1 MKAVAFDLD
10 GCLIESRPAIL
21 PSIRVALVRHGL
33 PALPD
38 EDISFLIGPPL
49 ETGFVELLVRLGA
62 DTSLAG
68 DLVLAYRADYRDH
81 MLERTTLIDGIA
93 SAVRSVAA
101 ARHVCV
107 VTSKPAGF
115 ARPILEHLGLLD
127 AFAFVEGPSFD
138 VAGHE
143 TKTVTLGRAMARLS
157 VGVMV
162 GDRHH
167 DVDAGRA
174 HGLTTVGVLWG
185 MGDEEELG
193 DADLLVDTPTRLVEV
208 LT

>member
-10 GCLIESRPAIL
+10 GCLIESRGAIL
-21 PSIRVALVRHGL
+21 PSVRVALVQHGL

-38 EDISFLIGPPL
+38 EDIAFLIGPPL
-49 ETGFVELLVRLGA
+49 ETGFTELLLRLGA
-62 DTSLAG
+62 DVSLAG
-68 DLVLAYRADYRDH
+68 DLVLAYRADYREH
-81 MLERTTLIDGIA
+81 MLERTTVMPGLD
-93 SAVRSVAA
+93 AVVRTVAE
-101 ARHVCV
+101 ARGACV

-115 ARPILEHLGLLD
+115 ATPILEHLGLLD

-143 TKTVTLGRAMARLS
+143 TKTVTLGRALDRLE

-185 MGDEEELG
+185 MGDAGELAG
-193 DADLLVDTPTRLVEV
+193 ADHVVQTADELVEL

>member
-10 GCLIESRPAIL
+10 GCLIESRGAIL
-21 PSIRVALVRHGL
+21 PSVRMALVEHGL

-38 EDISFLIGPPL
+38 EEIAFLIGPPL
-49 ETGFVELLVRLGA
+49 ETGFVELLTRLGA
-62 DTSLAG
+62 DVDLAG
-68 DLVLAYRADYRDH
+68 DLVLAYRADYREH
-81 MLERTTLIDGIA
+81 MLERTTVMPGLDGVVRAIA
-93 SAVRSVAA
+93 ETRGA
-101 ARHVCV
+101 CV

-115 ARPILEHLGLLD
+115 AAPILEHLGLLD

-143 TKTVTLGRAMARLS
+143 TKTVTLGRALDRLEI
-157 VGVMV
+157 GVMV

-185 MGDEEELG
+185 MGDGAELA
-193 DADLLVDTPTRLVEV
+193 DADHTVREPHELLGL